1 MIEVDALVIQGPTT
15 YCKEVSEY
23 YKDYKQIW
31 STWNSEPQENLDYLQ
46 SLPNVSL
53 VTDDLPVLSSKE
65 KSGSG
70 HGPWCLERA
79 LYQWTSTLN
88 GFKLADQKGYNF
100 CPKIRSDFLIDLDA
114 ALPKC
119 DPDAFNSL
127 GWHKGSVG
135 YLVDYVYLANT
146 KDIISMLECCIA
158 MRILAHAEN
167 VMTYAWIE
175 WSKKRN
181 LKYCLDESVYTYS
194 LKHKY
199 TTELFMGEVAKGIWV
214 IDHNQEHG
222 SKLHLHT
229 FTNDLLPDKYPLT
242 YGWGPGV

>member
-88 GFKLADQKGYNF
+88 ENM
-100 CPKIRSDFLIDLDA
+100 PSTSFLIQSSLNGIFDLLCSA
-114 ALPKC
+114 TKYSPFL
-119 DPDAFNSL
+119 
-127 GWHKGSVG
+127 
-135 YLVDYVYLANT
+135 LVQNL
-146 KDIISMLECCIA
+146 
-158 MRILAHAEN
+158 
-167 VMTYAWIE
+167 
-175 WSKKRN
+175 N
-181 LKYCLDESVYTYS
+181 LKELVKI
-194 LKHKY
+194 LK
-199 TTELFMGEVAKGIWV
+199 I
-214 IDHNQEHG
+214 
-222 SKLHLHT
+222 
-229 FTNDLLPDKYPLT
+229 
-242 YGWGPGV
+242 